1 MTDIPG
7 DTSTEATLGPDRFTF
22 GTFEVS
28 GDNDLYRFNAEAG
41 LAYGFIVSGTGG
53 PNSYAGGFS
62 LSIENALGN
71 VIADNG
77 LSSSVPIGDS
87 FIAPENGEFFVRA
100 APIRTTSGAGDYVIE
115 ALMQDNVLQ
124 NTSTNAFIPVGGT
137 VRSSIDVG
145 VLDDFAP
152 RDSDWFRFEGLA
164 GETYQF
170 SVTGDGGPQSLAQA
184 NVAVR
189 DRFGNI
195 LDQSNSFSG
204 TSTVQNTPEEDGNFF
219 LSVTSTS
226 PGNYVVSSSS
236 TGPEVGN
243 GLSKDDAET
252 VALLFEAALN
262 RDGQIGLGGLNFHID
277 AREAGLS
284 EEGLAQ
290 QFLDSPEFAREFG
303 APDTLSDQALVEI
316 LFLNVLNRPGAEGG
330 IDFWTDRVGDPDFT
344 RAELLI
350 AFAESP
356 ENRAGSPFVE
366 SLTEVT
372 PGDWDFLTA

>member
-1 MTDIPG
+1 M
-7 DTSTEATLGPDRFTF
+7 
-22 GTFEVS
+22 
-28 GDNDLYRFNAEAG
+28 
-41 LAYGFIVSGTGG
+41 
-53 PNSYAGGFS
+53 
-62 LSIENALGN
+62 
-71 VIADNG
+71 
-77 LSSSVPIGDS
+77 
-87 FIAPENGEFFVRA
+87 
-100 APIRTTSGAGDYVIE
+100 
-115 ALMQDNVLQ
+115 
-124 NTSTNAFIPVGGT
+124 
-137 VRSSIDVG
+137 
-145 VLDDFAP
+145 
-152 RDSDWFRFEGLA
+152 
-164 GETYQF
+164 
-170 SVTGDGGPQSLAQA
+170 
-184 NVAVR
+184 
-189 DRFGNI
+189 
-195 LDQSNSFSG
+195 
-204 TSTVQNTPEEDGNFF
+204 
-219 LSVTSTS
+219 
-226 PGNYVVSSSS
+226 
-236 TGPEVGN
+236 
-243 GLSKDDAET
+243 SKDDAET